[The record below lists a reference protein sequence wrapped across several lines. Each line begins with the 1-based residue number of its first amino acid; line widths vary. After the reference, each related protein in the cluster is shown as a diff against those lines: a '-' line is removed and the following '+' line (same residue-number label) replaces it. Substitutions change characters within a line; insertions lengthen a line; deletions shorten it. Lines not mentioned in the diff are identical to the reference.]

1 MVQQPYS
8 AAAWNSIWRQGALC
22 VWWGSLDHQTA
33 LVVVTHWAPSGA
45 SAATY
50 RHLEEPGNTCMVAHT
65 QSCPHACRARVNTTC
80 RTAALDVIGTSAGSS
95 CWSSSGRPQGA
106 RSRLAGCLAS
116 PLTMHQIR
124 CSVVFMQ
131 FCRHYAPASDP
142 SEKQKRQHLG
152 KISPSGSSNS
162 TTTTAPEM
170 KRSAIRGEAAAL
182 YGAAKSQFWSRR
194 SLIQSSQR

>member
-1 MVQQPYS
+1 MQQPYS

-116 PLTMHQIR
+116 PLTMHQTSL
-124 CSVVFMQ
+124 CSFAGTMPPPVTRV
-131 FCRHYAPASDP
+131 
-142 SEKQKRQHLG
+142 K
-152 KISPSGSSNS
+152 N
-162 TTTTAPEM
+162 
-170 KRSAIRGEAAAL
+170 RSASTWGKYHHLAAQTL
-182 YGAAKSQFWSRR
+182 RR
-194 SLIQSSQR
+194 LRRQR